1 MKRGNGEGSIYYDK
15 SRDRWIAQY
24 ICGVRADG
32 KVIRKSASAKTK
44 SEIIKKLN
52 EVMYKANNL
61 SYTEANNITLDELIS
76 IAIEE
81 KFQANVISEVS
92 YARLK
97 CSQNKIKNSNIGKIP
112 IQKLTSYDIQ
122 IFLNGI
128 TNLSNSSI
136 NKIYEML
143 KSACNRA
150 IKKKI
155 ILENPMDEVIKPNS
169 KVQTKDIRA
178 LTMEEQSKFTEYLKM
193 ISVSEEKYK
202 VCFLLE
208 MYMGLRVGEAL
219 ALQKQDIDL
228 KNGYIKINKTLTK
241 DKDAN
246 IKLND
251 SPKTFAGR
259 RRIPIPDII
268 KKELKEQ
275 VEKSNNNKDNLL
287 FLCDNDLVRPNSLN
301 SVIKRIFKSQL
312 GLDNTGIT
320 THVLRHTYATRCIE
334 AGMSAVVLQRLMG
347 HTDIKITLNTYT
359 SVFNDYKESELNK
372 VAKYLNKNLKK
383 NTLEMEI

>member
-24 ICGVRADG
+24 ICGVRDDG
-32 KVIRKSASAKTK
+32 KVIRKSVSAKTK
-44 SEIIKKLN
+44 PEIIKKLN

-61 SYTEANNITLDELIS
+61 SYTESNNITLDELIS

-97 CSQNKIKNSNIGKIP
+97 CIQNKIKNSNIGKIP
-112 IQKLTSYDIQ
+112 IQKLTSYNIQ

-136 NKIYEML
+136 NKIFEML

-169 KVQTKDIRA
+169 RVQTKDIRA

-193 ISVSEEKYK
+193 VSVSEEKYK